1 MKKRLSLKRVLCA
14 LLAIVLVA
22 GLAVTA
28 LAAAIPAKVPPQSG
42 VTVYQ
47 NAKAAVDASNLA
59 DGYVSVKYTGGKD
72 VRIKVRITKSG
83 TTDYYDYNLNNKGT
97 AETFPLTEG
106 DGEYTIGVYENTTG
120 TKYASA
126 YSCTVTLALTSE
138 FSPYLYP
145 NQYVNFSDS
154 SKVVAKA
161 AELIKAAGAKTDLE
175 KVTAVYHYVV
185 NNISYDYDLA
195 ATVAPGYLPDV
206 DKVLESGKGICFD
219 YAAVM
224 AAMLRS
230 QNIPCKLVVGFAG
243 KVYHAWINVYI
254 EGVGWVDQL
263 IYFDGKTWSLMDPT
277 FVSSGKND
285 PAVLKYV
292 GDGTNYSQKYAY

>member
-28 LAAAIPAKVPPQSG
+28 LAAAIPAKVPAQSG

-106 DGEYTIGVYENTTG
+106 DGEYTIGVYENTQNATWQG
-120 TKYASA
+120 
-126 YSCTVTLALTSE
+126 TVTWTDGKRTEPFHSAL
-138 FSPYLYP
+138 
-145 NQYVNFSDS
+145 
-154 SKVVAKA
+154 
-161 AELIKAAGAKTDLE
+161 ELIKLIDSALEEEIPQREGAG
-175 KVTAVYHYVV
+175 V
-185 NNISYDYDLA
+185 
-195 ATVAPGYLPDV
+195 
-206 DKVLESGKGICFD
+206 
-219 YAAVM
+219 
-224 AAMLRS
+224 RR
-230 QNIPCKLVVGFAG
+230 
-243 KVYHAWINVYI
+243 
-254 EGVGWVDQL
+254 
-263 IYFDGKTWSLMDPT
+263 
-277 FVSSGKND
+277 
-285 PAVLKYV
+285 
-292 GDGTNYSQKYAY
+292 

>member
-1 MKKRLSLKRVLCA
+1 MKKKLSLKRVLCA

-28 LAAAIPAKVPPQSG
+28 LAAAIPAKAPAQSG

-185 NNISYDYDLA
+185 SNISYDYDLA
-195 ATVAPGYLPDV
+195 ANVASGYLPDV

>member
-28 LAAAIPAKVPPQSG
+28 LAAAIPAKVPAQSG